1 MMYTVDMNAP
11 ELVFPSSSSD
21 QAFALDA
28 KSVHIDNKLEWT
40 NGKSHLDVGAI
51 LLDST
56 TVLLNGCSACVGKE
70 YKRTTSMMPKDGIPV
85 AILHVSFPNGIQ
97 VDARSL

>member
-1 MMYTVDMNAP
+1 MMFTVDMNAP
-11 ELVFPSSSSD
+11 ELVFPRSSSSD
-21 QAFALDA
+21 QAFALVA

-56 TVLLNGCSACVGKE
+56 TVLLNGCSACVWKE
-70 YKRTTSMMPKDGIPV
+70 YKRTTSMMPEGRERRYL
-85 AILHVSFPNGIQ
+85 ARTSQNGS
-97 VDARSL
+97 RSTRASL